1 MIAKQSTFKKFI
13 FSKSK
18 WIIVIC
24 EIKEA
29 FAGFRWPR
37 SHLKCQLSGHLAK
50 NEILYC
56 FNLDSSKKSFTNRHW
71 IFHEKWSRNIDGQ
84 APRRWPV
91 HFRFWVELKRPF
103 NFIYIFQPGR
113 PFIFIFWFELKWPST
128 LAYSFKL
135 KRPSTFVFL
144 FGPKRPFAFEYSFR
158 LKRPTTFTENYE
170 SILVKT
176 DH

>member
-56 FNLDSSKKSFTNRHW
+56 FNLDSSKKSAPNRHW
-71 IFHEKWSRNIDGQ
+71 IFHEKWSRNIDDQ
-84 APRRWPV
+84 APGTG
-91 HFRFWVELKRPF
+91 HFRFWVELKRPSDIGYSLKLKSSF
-103 NFIYIFQPGR
+103 NFIYTFQL
-113 PFIFIFWFELKWPST
+113 ET
-128 LAYSFKL
+128 
-135 KRPSTFVFL
+135 VH
-144 FGPKRPFAFEYSFR
+144 FR
-158 LKRPTTFTENYE
+158 LLIWAQMTVYIRLFIWDSKTVHFQVFVWTEFW
-170 SILVKT
+170 
-176 DH
+176 